1 MSIRIV
7 TNKNGSL
14 TVYVP
19 AKFAQRFEEALRAGI
34 TDLIESE
41 MDEEEADEW
50 GSNIIYERRGY

>member
-1 MSIRIV
+1 MEIRIT
-7 TNKNGSL
+7 TNKNNSL

-34 TDLIESE
+34 IDLIESE
-41 MDEEEADEW
+41 MNEEEANEW